1 MKRQRRV
8 AKETPEDVGVAG
20 QASSFTADIGL
31 DIGQGVGSEV
41 RKAAVLE
48 VAPQKF
54 HRVEVG
60 GVGRK
65 PDDVAAWMSG
75 QPIAHAFVL
84 MGAPAIPQDDEG
96 PAHMAREMAEEAQ
109 DLGSPNVAARV

>member
-8 AKETPEDVGVAG
+8 AKETPEDIGVAG

-41 RKAAVLE
+41 RQAAVLE

-75 QPIAHAFVL
+75 QPLAHAFVL
-84 MGAPAIPQDDEG
+84 MGAPAIPQEDEG